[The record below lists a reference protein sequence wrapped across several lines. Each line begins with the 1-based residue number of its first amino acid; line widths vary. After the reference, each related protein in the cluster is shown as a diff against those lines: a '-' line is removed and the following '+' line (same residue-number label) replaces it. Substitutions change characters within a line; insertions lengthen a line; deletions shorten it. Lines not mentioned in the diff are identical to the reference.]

1 MYMSGPVPAEPAI
14 EMEEEA
20 QYQQQLIL
28 FSECSTEKGIELLK
42 IGEVIAG
49 LPDRQRFLD
58 IGAGGGHLTIP
69 VAQQFEQTTIIEPNQ
84 KQAEIFCR
92 RYPAFCVHTASW
104 TDVDL
109 GDERFDLILCS
120 HVLYY
125 IPEGAWLAMIEKMY
139 RHLSPGGCI
148 VIVLQSPLGEVAQFF
163 SSLTSYDVPILELT
177 RDAIKRYGE
186 DAVILQYFQ
195 NEIYCDSRDDIVN
208 IGLFL
213 LLDRKFRSRVD
224 EIAAY
229 FDRHHQTGTGYRIM
243 QDDILLIIKK
253 IPNVPASNQP
263 DH

>member
-1 MYMSGPVPAEPAI
+1 
-14 EMEEEA
+14 
-20 QYQQQLIL
+20 
-28 FSECSTEKGIELLK
+28 
-42 IGEVIAG
+42 
-49 LPDRQRFLD
+49 
-58 IGAGGGHLTIP
+58 
-69 VAQQFEQTTIIEPNQ
+69 
-84 KQAEIFCR
+84 
-92 RYPAFCVHTASW
+92 
-104 TDVDL
+104 
-109 GDERFDLILCS
+109 
-120 HVLYY
+120 
-125 IPEGAWLAMIEKMY
+125 MIEKMY